1 MQGLDMKHASIKQ
14 TEDIKKK
21 NPCNLGMGKDFLSK
35 L

>member
-14 TEDIKKK
+14 TEDIKE
-21 NPCNLGMGKDFLSK
+21 NPCNLVVGKDFLSK